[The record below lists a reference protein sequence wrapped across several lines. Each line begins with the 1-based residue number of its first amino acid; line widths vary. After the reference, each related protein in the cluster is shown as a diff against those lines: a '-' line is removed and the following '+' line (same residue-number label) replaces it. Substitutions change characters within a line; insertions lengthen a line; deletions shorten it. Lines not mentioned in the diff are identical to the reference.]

1 MWSSLVSLDHTSDIQ
16 VDKRLDSNV
25 GADRICKQLGY
36 KNGVRGPRKTNRG
49 GSGPIHIL
57 SSIHPRRRASVLKRC
72 KHTKEYQSVICSG
85 GLGPQTVKENFSWN
99 CTDNKVKVKEKVKVM
114 GDNLTIISPV
124 NPLARCYWVF
134 THEDKNYQCCYGF
147 EDWNE
152 WKPRQNDCDR
162 FKSIFNSDS
171 DPRCLER
178 GKYLVKNDYLGL
190 TSTCNLTFS
199 LSSVSDGYYQS
210 LDIYGEAIQRC
221 SIAAKREFPET
232 SDGTAGAIV
241 VVLLLVSC

>member
-1 MWSSLVSLDHTSDIQ
+1 
-16 VDKRLDSNV
+16 
-25 GADRICKQLGY
+25 
-36 KNGVRGPRKTNRG
+36 
-49 GSGPIHIL
+49 
-57 SSIHPRRRASVLKRC
+57 
-72 KHTKEYQSVICSG
+72 
-85 GLGPQTVKENFSWN
+85 
-99 CTDNKVKVKEKVKVM
+99 M

-134 THEDKNYQCCYGF
+134 THEDKNYQCCYGV

-171 DPRCLER
+171 DPRGLTDPRCLKR
-178 GKYLVKNDYLGL
+178 GKYLVKVDLLGL
-190 TSTCNLTFS
+190 SPVSTCNLTFS
-199 LSSVSDGYYQS
+199 LSSASDGNYQS